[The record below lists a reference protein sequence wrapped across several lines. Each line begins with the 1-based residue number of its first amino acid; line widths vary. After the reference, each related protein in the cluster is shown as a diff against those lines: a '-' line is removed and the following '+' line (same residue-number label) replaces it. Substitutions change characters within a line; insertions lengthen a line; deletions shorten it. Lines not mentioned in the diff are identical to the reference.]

1 MRLDRTLATAL
12 AALATIGTAP
22 SARAFCRTT
31 TVPVAPDFQPSPD
44 QCWDQGKPLYWK
56 NACVGYSVQKDAS
69 RQISFDDASE
79 AIARAFSRWTGKTC
93 PGEGGGAR
101 VSIDVRDRGP
111 VDCKLV
117 QYNKTTGNANVIMF
131 RDDSWPHADPNN
143 TLALTTVTFNPE
155 TGEIY
160 DADMEINTQAQK
172 MTVVDPVPADGF
184 DFASIVTHEAGHF
197 LGIAHSGDSNATM
210 YASYRPGSTRMREL
224 APDDV
229 NAICAVY
236 RADGS
241 RETADGPIPAEPCD
255 PTPRRGFLTTCG
267 SAKGGC
273 SAAPGAPGP
282 SSAAG
287 LVLSA
292 VAWLAWAAARRKERE

>member
-1 MRLDRTLATAL
+1 MRAERIAFGTLAAL
-12 AALATIGTAP
+12 AALALAAP
-22 SARAFCRTT
+22 AGAFCRTT
-31 TVPVAPDFQPSPD
+31 TVSVAPDFQPSPD
-44 QCWDQGKPLYWK
+44 QCWDQGKPLFWK

-69 RQISFDDASE
+69 RQIAYDDASE
-79 AIARAFSRWTGKTC
+79 AAARAFSRWTGKTC
-93 PGEGGGAR
+93 PGDAGGSR

-111 VDCKLV
+111 VECKLV
-117 QYNKTTGNANVIMF
+117 QYNKTTGNANIIMF
-131 RDDSWPHADPNN
+131 RDDSWPHADPDN

-160 DADMEINTQAQK
+160 DADMEVNTRGQK

-184 DFASIVTHEAGHF
+184 DFGSIVTHEAGHF

-236 RADGS
+236 RADGT
-241 RETADGPIPAEPCD
+241 RDTADGPLPAEPCD

-267 SAKGGC
+267 SSKGGC
-273 SAAPGAPGP
+273 AATPGAPSGTGAVLL
-282 SSAAG
+282 SLVVALAA
-287 LVLSA
+287 LSRRRRDA
-292 VAWLAWAAARRKERE
+292 V